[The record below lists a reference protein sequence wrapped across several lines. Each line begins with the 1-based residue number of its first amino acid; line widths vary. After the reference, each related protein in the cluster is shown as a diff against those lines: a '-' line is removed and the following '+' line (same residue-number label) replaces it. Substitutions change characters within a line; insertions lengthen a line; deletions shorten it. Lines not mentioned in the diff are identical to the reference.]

1 MATDAKSGRI
11 RDTEQVCVFVYSPL
25 QVYSV
30 ITNIYF
36 IYSLIVL
43 FVFVFI

>member
-1 MATDAKSGRI
+1 MASLVELEILNK
-11 RDTEQVCVFVYSPL
+11 CVLNSPL

-36 IYSLIVL
+36 IYGLTVL
-43 FVFVFI
+43 FAFQI